1 MKGDVNMSLVNGMGE
16 MFKNDAAMEA
26 AERDIMFEDE
36 LALESGESVDY
47 LIDGVPEDYPEIYDD
62 DDYEEAIEAA
72 ALTGREFLNSLSL
85 SQGDPIEAQ
94 RRMHGSL
101 GPSSSAAN
109 FSSNFHDDFTNE
121 NDPVDAYPGSLGP
134 HTSTA
139 NFVENFHDEYEDD
152 NDPLNA
158 IPGSLGPD
166 ASTPRDPAIEGTLA
180 LGFLTDDNYEDF
192 DQYIA
197 EEGIR
202 SWYRGRKVK
211 KRDLDSQLIGVP
223 SMDFSKLD
231 QMCDD
236 GMWTKAE
243 ANVNSMIKQVESRRK
258 AFAYGDKD
266 SKKKDAAAKRL
277 LRSYNGLL
285 VHISM
290 GKNQSE
296 LEKKGYDSKTARQ
309 AARAKAN
316 ELKKSLKAA
325 QKLNASTESA
335 IDLAIDFDMALE
347 AFEDAGSIG
356 QNDSYAN
363 FSGNYTDGNDDSS
376 ATYLDKIPGAP
387 SAASFDE
394 NFGGG
399 FLDQA
404 DPIIA
409 GNSSVGPD
417 TSTARDPATESYDDI
432 LEELSMIEAEL
443 AD

>member
-1 MKGDVNMSLVNGMGE
+1 MSLINGMDE
-16 MFKNDAAMEA
+16 MFKNDTAMEA
-26 AERDIMFEDE
+26 AERDLMFEDE
-36 LALESGESVDY
+36 LALESGEAVSC
-47 LIDGVPEDYPEIYDD
+47 LIDGVPDDYPEIYDD

-72 ALTGREFLNSLSL
+72 ALTGREFLNSLNL

-109 FSSNFHDDFTNE
+109 FSTNFHDDFANQA
-121 NDPVDAYPGSLGP
+121 DPIDAYPGSLGP
-134 HTSTA
+134 HSSTA

-152 NDPLNA
+152 NDPLDA
-158 IPGSLGPD
+158 VPGSLGPD
-166 ASTPRDPAIEGTLA
+166 ASTPRDPAMEGTMA
-180 LGFLTDDNYEDF
+180 LGFLTNDEYEDF

-202 SWYRGRKVK
+202 SWYRGRKMK
-211 KRDLDSQLIGVP
+211 KRDLDAQLVGIP
-223 SMDFSKLD
+223 SVDFGKLD
-231 QMCDD
+231 QMCND
-236 GMWTKAE
+236 GMWSKAE
-243 ANVNSMIKQVESRRK
+243 ANVNSMIKQVEARRK

-277 LRSYNGLL
+277 LKSYNGLL

-290 GKNQSE
+290 GKAQSE

-316 ELKKSLKAA
+316 ELKKSLKDA
-325 QKLNASTESA
+325 QKLNASTEAA
-335 IDLAIDFDMALE
+335 IDLAVDFDMAME
-347 AFEDAGSIG
+347 AFEDAGSVG
-356 QNDSYAN
+356 QHDSYAN

-376 ATYLDKIPGAP
+376 ATYLDKVPGAP
-387 SAASFDE
+387 SAASFDS

-432 LEELSMIEAEL
+432 LEELSELEAQL